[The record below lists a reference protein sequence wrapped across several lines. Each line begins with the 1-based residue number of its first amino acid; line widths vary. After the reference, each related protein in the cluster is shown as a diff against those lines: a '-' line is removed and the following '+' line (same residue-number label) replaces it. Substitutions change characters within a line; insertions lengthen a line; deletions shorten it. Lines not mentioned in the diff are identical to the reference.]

1 MKKIIASILCVSYLS
16 AAPYMGFKVGA
27 SKINPNVKL
36 AGRDLHNINNNAT
49 PALFTYNVQGLNFST
64 LELGLLAGYSFV
76 LNSKVNLF
84 LEADYEFSNKSKSK
98 SHIIVDVNSV
108 ALANEF
114 VSIRKKH
121 SVGFMPGFEF
131 NITEKASLL
140 AGVRLNLTQ
149 YEARAYHTQLA
160 GNVLA
165 ENDKKGKSFVLG
177 IEPTLGARVKFNEKI
192 SARFTVGY
200 SMSGSKKLITN
211 YMNSDA
217 ARTRNVTS
225 SVTIKPRAWNVRAA
239 MIYSF

>member
-1 MKKIIASILCVSYLS
+1 MKKIITSFLCVSCLS

-36 AGRDLHNINNNAT
+36 AGRDLIAV
-49 PALFTYNVQGLNFST
+49 PSQPFTYTVKGMNFSAF
-64 LELGLLAGYSFV
+64 ELGLLAGYSFV
-76 LNSKVNLF
+76 VKSKVNLF

-98 SHIIVDVNSV
+98 SNIDISNNDLNVLH
-108 ALANEF
+108 NEF

-131 NITEKASLL
+131 NVTEKASLL
-140 AGVRLNLTQ
+140 AGIRLNLTQ
-149 YEARAYHTQLA
+149 YEARAYHKEDD
-160 GNVLA
+160 GDIFP
-165 ENDKKGKSFVLG
+165 ENNIKRKAFVLG
-177 IEPTLGARVKFNEKI
+177 IEPTLGAKFSFNEKI

-200 SMSGSKKLITN
+200 SMSGSKKLIAN
-211 YMNSDA
+211 YMNDPQSRED
-217 ARTRNVTS
+217 NVTS